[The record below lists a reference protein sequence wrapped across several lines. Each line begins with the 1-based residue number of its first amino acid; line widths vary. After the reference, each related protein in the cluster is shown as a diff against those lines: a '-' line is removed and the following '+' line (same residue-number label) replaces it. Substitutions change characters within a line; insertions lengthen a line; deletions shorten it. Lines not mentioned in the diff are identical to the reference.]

1 MHYLDNA
8 ATTRVADTVA
18 DTADAVLRAHYA
30 NPSSLYAPGAQ
41 SEFVLSGARETV
53 AASLGAQP
61 GEIVF
66 TACGSEGNN
75 LAVLGA
81 VKARA
86 AWADH
91 IVVTGYEH
99 PSVQNPVAAL
109 EKEGAAILA
118 QVKRGA
124 ALVALCVEGKQLSSE
139 ELAGWIEKQGVGGC
153 GDLAFVIGSSHGLA
167 PAVKQAAALR
177 FSMGRITLP
186 HQLAR
191 LVLCEQIYRAFSI
204 NAGSKYHK

>member
-1 MHYLDNA
+1 MQTIQILALGKCKEGYLREACREYEKRLSRYCRLQITELEPA
-8 ATTRVADTVA
+8 A
-18 DTADAVLRAHYA
+18 LSQ
-30 NPSSLYAPGAQ
+30 NPS
-41 SEFVLSGARETV
+41 EK
-53 AASLGAQP
+53 
-61 GEIVF
+61 EI
-66 TACGSEGNN
+66 A
-75 LAVLGA
+75 
-81 VKARA
+81 
-86 AWADH
+86 
-91 IVVTGYEH
+91 
-99 PSVQNPVAAL
+99 AAL